1 MQIFSFS
8 RASKLVLNKVHV
20 VLKHAS
26 DIFSSYSPYR
36 TVLYFMSNE
45 PVESGSVFTAKDE
58 MLMRGTGMQDAP
70 LFSTQWNN
78 EELLKKKCHNLYLCW
93 FYGNSCERELKDRWF
108 ILGCSFRAFF
118 NFFLRNYLFKISVSF
133 KYFIQWRIRNFFQWD
148 SLLNRRNLWITR
160 C

>member
-78 EELLKKKCHNLYLCW
+78 EELSKND
-93 FYGNSCERELKDRWF
+93 NSCERELKDRWF

-118 NFFLRNYLFKISVSF
+118 NFF
-133 KYFIQWRIRNFFQWD
+133 
-148 SLLNRRNLWITR
+148 
-160 C
+160 

>member
-78 EELLKKKCHNLYLCW
+78 EELLKKNAIIFTYVDSMTIRVKENW
-93 FYGNSCERELKDRWF
+93 KTDELFWVVPSGLSL
-108 ILGCSFRAFF
+108 IFF
-118 NFFLRNYLFKISVSF
+118 K
-133 KYFIQWRIRNFFQWD
+133 K
-148 SLLNRRNLWITR
+148 LLV
-160 C
+160 

>member
-78 EELLKKKCHNLYLCW
+78 EELLKKNAIIFTYVDSMTIRVKENWKTDDLFWVVPSGLSLI
-93 FYGNSCERELKDRWF
+93 FLK
-108 ILGCSFRAFF
+108 
-118 NFFLRNYLFKISVSF
+118 K
-133 KYFIQWRIRNFFQWD
+133 
-148 SLLNRRNLWITR
+148 LLV
-160 C
+160 